1 MNNKCFLVFVVLV
14 CLLWMPVQ
22 ANTYTA
28 STASEIQ
35 SYTNLLQAG
44 DTLLVAPGW
53 YNINW
58 NIQDRTGTST
68 DWIVIME
75 ESDNVV
81 LNGTA
86 YDNVIDV
93 YNSSYIEFKGFE
105 ITASHTGSGIDG
117 IKFRTTSH
125 HFLIEDLDIHDITG
139 VGISANPGG
148 NTFSYL
154 TIRYCHIHDI
164 TDVGEGMYLG
174 NHDGWSPVHHCI
186 VEFNWVHDCHPHK
199 GIQFKRGTYLN
210 VIQDNVV
217 YNCDEAGIVL
227 YKTDQVSAADNNI
240 VQRNVIWN
248 CSEGIF
254 AVGQTDIDN
263 NIVFDCSYGI
273 NVRNYGGWGME
284 DLYLRNNTIYN
295 CSNTCLRLD
304 DWNAAT
310 GDMVCVNNACYQ
322 NHIVESAI
330 QAPNGIGPGYV
341 EYNRHYGQSQVGGSA
356 LGNPPGQEF
365 TSASIMPGVID
376 LYPLNTASLIDSGTS
391 GNGAPADDFNWSAR
405 PVNTQWDVGA
415 YEWSQNTNPGWQIQE
430 GFKEINVAVWETESR
445 TVDKSQRINAVITRN
460 FLFLQNLFS
469 ESRVII
475 FDIAG
480 IRIHATDLITQRTYR
495 INVSKMPCGVYFY
508 VVLDKSENL
517 KHIGKVVIVR

>member
-1 MNNKCFLVFVVLV
+1 MNINFSLLCVVSV
-14 CLLWMPVQ
+14 YLWSIP
-22 ANTYTA
+22 AWATTYTA
-28 STASEIQ
+28 STASGIQ
-35 SYTNLLQAG
+35 DYTNLLQAG
-44 DTLLVAPGW
+44 DTLLIAPGW
-53 YNINW
+53 YDINW
-58 NIQDRTGTST
+58 NILDRAGTNT

-75 ESDNVV
+75 QSDNVV
-81 LNGTA
+81 INGTA

-93 YNSSYIEFKGFE
+93 YNSSYVEFKGFE

-125 HFLIEDLDIHDITG
+125 HFLIEDLDMHDITG

-174 NHDGWSPVHHCI
+174 NHDGLTPVHHCI

-217 YNCDEAGIVL
+217 YDCDEAGIVL
-227 YKTDQVSAADNNI
+227 YKTDQISAAENNI

-263 NIVFDCSYGI
+263 NIVFDCNYGI

-295 CSNTCLRLD
+295 CGNTCLRLD
-304 DWNAAT
+304 DWNSAT
-310 GDMVCVNNACYQ
+310 GAMICVNNACYQ
-322 NHIVESAI
+322 DNIGQSAI
-330 QAPNGIGPGYV
+330 QAPNGIGPGFV
-341 EYNRHYGQSQVGGSA
+341 DFNHHYGQSQVSGSI
-356 LGNPPGQEF
+356 LGNPPNQEF
-365 TSASIMPGVID
+365 INPNITPGVVN
-376 LYPLNTASLIDSGTS
+376 LYPLNTATLIDSGTS
-391 GNGAPADDFNWSAR
+391 GNGAPADDFNWSTR
-405 PVNTQWDVGA
+405 PVNVQWDVGA
-415 YEWSQNTNPGWQIQE
+415 YEWSQNANPGWQIQE
-430 GFKEINVAVWETESR
+430 GFKEVNVAVRESESWI
-445 TVDKSQRINAVITRN
+445 VNQPQRIKAVIAGNVLRFENLSLGSKVSVYDIFGRN
-460 FLFLQNLFS
+460 VHSTGLVEQSSCKINT
-469 ESRVII
+469 
-475 FDIAG
+475 DKIA
-480 IRIHATDLITQRTYR
+480 
-495 INVSKMPCGVYFY
+495 CGVYFY
-508 VVLDKSENL
+508 VIRDAQKDLTYA
-517 KHIGKVVIVR
+517 GKFVVVR

>member
-1 MNNKCFLVFVVLV
+1 VKHTFSRTVSFLCLPFVALAV
-14 CLLWMPVQ
+14 
-22 ANTYTA
+22 TYTA
-28 STASEIQ
+28 GTAQQIQ
-35 SYTNLLQAG
+35 NYTNSLQAG

-53 YNINW
+53 YDMNW
-58 NIQDRTGTST
+58 NIQDRVGTST

-75 ESDNVV
+75 QSDNVV
-81 LNGTA
+81 INGTA

-93 YNSSYIEFKGFE
+93 YNSSYVEFKGFE

-117 IKFRTTSH
+117 IKFRTASH
-125 HFLIEDLDIHDITG
+125 HFIIENLDIHDITG

-164 TDVGEGMYLG
+164 SDVGEGMYLG
-174 NHDGWSPVHHCI
+174 NHDGLSPVHHCV

-227 YKTDQVSAADNNI
+227 YKTDQASATDNNI

-263 NIVFDCSYGI
+263 NIVFDCNYGI

-284 DLYLRNNTIYN
+284 DLYLRNNTIYH

-304 DWNAAT
+304 DWNGAT
-310 GDMVCVNNACYQ
+310 GEMVCINNACYQ
-322 NHIVESAI
+322 DSISQSAI
-330 QAPNGIGPGYV
+330 QAPDGIGPGYV
-341 EYNRHYGQSQVGGSA
+341 SFNRHYGTSQVSGST
-356 LGNPPGQEF
+356 LGNPPSQEF
-365 TSASIMPGVID
+365 INPSTTPGVID
-376 LYPLNTASLIDSGTS
+376 LYPLNSATLVDSGTS
-391 GNGAPADDFNWSAR
+391 GYGAPADDFNWWSR
-405 PVNTQWDVGA
+405 PVNLQWDIGA

-430 GFKEINVAVWETESR
+430 GFKEIYTGVEEIEFSIPTCL
-445 TVDKSQRINAVITRN
+445 SQ
-460 FLFLQNLFS
+460 
-469 ESRVII
+469 
-475 FDIAG
+475 
-480 IRIHATDLITQRTYR
+480 TYR
-495 INVSKMPCGVYFY
+495 IIAKNKVLFRRLIPGSVIRIYNIAGRLLHSSGDITADDYEIDVSDFPSGVYLY
-508 VVLDKSENL
+508 AIHSESNQVG
-517 KHIGKVVIVR
+517 HCGKFMLCR

>member
-1 MNNKCFLVFVVLV
+1 MSVFIWAMLA
-14 CLLWMPVQ
+14 W
-22 ANTYTA
+22 ATTYTA
-28 STASEIQ
+28 STPSEIQ

-53 YNINW
+53 YDINW
-58 NIQDRTGTST
+58 NIQDRAGTDA

-81 LNGTA
+81 INGTA

-125 HFLIEDLDIHDITG
+125 HFLIEDLNIHDITG

-154 TIRYCHIHDI
+154 TIRYCHIHNV

-174 NHDGWSPVHHCI
+174 NHDGLSPVHHCI

-284 DLYLRNNTIYN
+284 DLYLRDNTIYD
-295 CSNTCLRLD
+295 CGSTCLRLD
-304 DWNAAT
+304 DWNGAT
-310 GDMVCVNNACYQ
+310 GDMVCINNACYQ
-322 NHIVESAI
+322 NNIGQSAI
-330 QAPNGIGPGYV
+330 QAPDGIGPGHV
-341 EYNRHYGQSQVGGSA
+341 EFNRHYGQTQVSGSI
-356 LGNPPGQEF
+356 LGNPPDQEF
-365 TSASIMPGVID
+365 VNASILPGVID
-376 LYPLNTASLIDSGTS
+376 LYPLNTATFIDSGTS
-391 GNGAPADDFNWSAR
+391 GYGAPTDDFNWSTR
-405 PVNTQWDVGA
+405 PVNIAWDVGA

-430 GFKEINVAVWETESR
+430 GFKEVNVAVREAESL
-445 TVDKSQRINAVITRN
+445 TANPPQRVNTVITN
-460 FLFLQNLFS
+460 GVLLFMNISLGSTVSVYDVLGRKVHSSGSVRQTRCKTNLS
-469 ESRVII
+469 E
-475 FDIAG
+475 IA
-480 IRIHATDLITQRTYR
+480 
-495 INVSKMPCGVYFY
+495 CGVYFY
-508 VVLDKSENL
+508 VIRNAQKDLT
-517 KHIGKVVIVR
+517 HTGKFVVER

>member
-1 MNNKCFLVFVVLV
+1 MKDFFALGIMVLHLP
-14 CLLWMPVQ
+14 LL
-22 ANTYTA
+22 AFGATYTA
-28 STASEIQ
+28 STAQQIQ
-35 SYTNLLQAG
+35 NYTNMLQAG

-53 YNINW
+53 YDINW
-58 NIQDRTGTST
+58 NITDRAGTSN
-68 DWIVIME
+68 DWIVITE
-75 ESDNVV
+75 QSDNVV
-81 LNGTA
+81 INGTA
-86 YDNVIDV
+86 YDNVIDI
-93 YNSSYIEFKGFE
+93 YNSSYIEFRGFE
-105 ITASHTGSGIDG
+105 ITASNTGSGIDG

-125 HFLIEDLDIHDITG
+125 HFVIEELDIHDITG

-164 TDVGEGMYLG
+164 SDVGEGMYLG
-174 NHDGWSPVHHCI
+174 NHDGLSPVHHCI

-227 YKTDQVSAADNNI
+227 YKTDQATAADNNI

-295 CSNTCLRLD
+295 CNTTCLRLD

-310 GDMVCVNNACYQ
+310 GEMVCINNACFQ
-322 NHIVESAI
+322 NNIGQSAI
-330 QAPNGIGPGYV
+330 QAPDGIGIGYV
-341 EYNRHYGQSQVGGSA
+341 AYNRHYGTSAVSGST
-356 LGNPPGQEF
+356 LGLPPAQEF
-365 TSASIMPGVID
+365 INPSITPGVID
-376 LYPLNTASLIDSGTS
+376 LYPLNASTLVDSGTS
-391 GNGAPADDFNWSAR
+391 GYGAPVDDFNWWIR
-405 PVNTQWDVGA
+405 PVNVQWDIGA
-415 YEWSQNTNPGWQIQE
+415 YEWSQNANPGWQIQE
-430 GFKEINVAVWETESR
+430 GFKEIYTGIEEGEIPALEPSPQLSVLVMKNRVVFRNLMPGSVVRVYNAAGRLVYGSGEIAE
-445 TVDKSQRINAVITRN
+445 DKYEMDTNDLS
-460 FLFLQNLFS
+460 S
-469 ESRVII
+469 
-475 FDIAG
+475 G
-480 IRIHATDLITQRTYR
+480 I
-495 INVSKMPCGVYFY
+495 YFY
-508 VVLDKSENL
+508 SILNRMRHVGHS
-517 KHIGKVVIVR
+517 GKFVIVK

>member
-1 MNNKCFLVFVVLV
+1 MKQVFNIAVTIS
-14 CLLWMPVQ
+14 LLPLFAV
-22 ANTYTA
+22 ADTYTA
-28 STASEIQ
+28 STAQQIQ
-35 SYTNLLQAG
+35 NYTNLLQAG
-44 DTLLVAPGW
+44 DTLLVVPGW
-53 YNINW
+53 YDMNW
-58 NIQDRTGTST
+58 NIQDRAGTST

-75 ESDNVV
+75 ESDGVV
-81 LNGTA
+81 INGTA

-105 ITASHTGSGIDG
+105 ITASHAGSGIDG

-139 VGISANPGG
+139 VGISANPAG

-154 TIRYCHIHDI
+154 TIRYCRIHDI
-164 TDVGEGMYLG
+164 SDVGEGMYLG
-174 NHDGWSPVHHCI
+174 NHDGLSPVYHCV

-227 YKTDQVSAADNNI
+227 YKTDQASAADNNI

-263 NIVFDCSYGI
+263 NVVFDCSYGI

-284 DLYLRNNTIYN
+284 DLFLRNNTIYH

-304 DWNAAT
+304 DWNGAT
-310 GDMVCVNNACYQ
+310 GEMVCINNACYQ
-322 NHIVESAI
+322 DNIGQSAI
-330 QAPNGIGPGYV
+330 QAPDGIGPGYV
-341 EYNRHYGQSQVGGSA
+341 AFNRHYGTSQVGGSN
-356 LGNPPGQEF
+356 LGNPSNQEF
-365 TSASIMPGVID
+365 INPSITPGVID
-376 LYPLNTASLIDSGTS
+376 LYPLNSATFVDSGTS
-391 GNGAPADDFNWSAR
+391 GYGAPTDDFNWWPR
-405 PVNTQWDVGA
+405 PVNVQWDIGA

-430 GFKEINVAVWETESR
+430 GFKEIYTGIEETEVSFS
-445 TVDKSQRINAVITRN
+445 KNSSGIYPIYARN
-460 FLFLQNLFS
+460 KVLFRNLIPGS
-469 ESRVII
+469 V
-475 FDIAG
+475 
-480 IRIHATDLITQRTYR
+480 IRIYSVAGRLVHSSGGIADGDYEVDLSEHPSGI
-495 INVSKMPCGVYFY
+495 YFY
-508 VVLDKSENL
+508 TVRGDSKYTNDS
-517 KHIGKVVIVR
+517 GKFVILR